1 LATGVFRR
9 NHVGGCVVAD
19 VKRVFD
25 DLERVFGHID
35 RAAGFMARLD
45 ALGNNERLYAAML
58 QRRLRR
64 LIRDLVNEAIKL
76 LDEFNTINDN

>member
-1 LATGVFRR
+1 M
-9 NHVGGCVVAD
+9 AD

-25 DLERVFGHID
+25 DLERVFGQID

-45 ALGNNERLYAAML
+45 GLGNNERLYAAML

-64 LIRDLVNEAIKL
+64 VIRDLVNDAIKL

>member
-1 LATGVFRR
+1 M
-9 NHVGGCVVAD
+9 AD

-25 DLERVFGHID
+25 DLERVFGQID

-45 ALGNNERLYAAML
+45 ALGNNERLYAAIL

-64 LIRDLVNEAIKL
+64 LIRNLVNDAIKL